1 MAKKQG
7 GLGKGLGTLI
17 SGSYKEAAKSDKKNP
32 VVDGSDQVKQ
42 EERKPNYKEYGVSP
56 WDSKGVRTRSVKPS
70 KDYEETVVEV
80 VEKEE
85 KPKEQATPKKK
96 ESPVQKPEKKM
107 SAKDLPKIQEK
118 LGQMVVPLEDVEPNP
133 DQPRTN
139 FKAGEIEE
147 LAKSI
152 QKDGLLQ
159 PILVRQMTDGK
170 YQIIAGERRWQAC
183 KKAKLKEVPV
193 TIKKANDA
201 EAMELAMVENIHR
214 S

>member
-7 GLGKGLGTLI
+7 GLGKGLGSLI
-17 SGSYKEAAKSDKKNP
+17 SGSYKEAAKADKVNA
-32 VVDGSDQVKQ
+32 VVDSNK
-42 EERKPNYKEYGVSP
+42 EPKTEKKPNYEEYGVSP
-56 WDSKGVRTRSVKPS
+56 WNANGVRTRTVKQDKEPA
-70 KDYEETVVEV
+70 KQPEQHTVKVKEP
-80 VEKEE
+80 EPEQKEE
-85 KPKEQATPKKK
+85 KKKEEVKPKEKKL
-96 ESPVQKPEKKM
+96 
-107 SAKDLPKIQEK
+107 SAKDLPKLQEK
-118 LGQMVVPLEDVEPNP
+118 LGQMLVPLEDVEPNP

-139 FKAGEIEE
+139 FKEGEIEE

-183 KKAKLKEVPV
+183 KKAKLAEVPL

-201 EAMELAMVENIHR
+201 
-214 S
+214 